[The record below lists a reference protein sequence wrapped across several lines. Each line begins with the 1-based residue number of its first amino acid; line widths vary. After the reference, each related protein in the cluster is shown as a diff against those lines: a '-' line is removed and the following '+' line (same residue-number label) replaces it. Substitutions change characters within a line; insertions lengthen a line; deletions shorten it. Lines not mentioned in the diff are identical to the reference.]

1 MFVVCLP
8 RAGCLL
14 TSCVSLSDNDH
25 DNLTLLCASC
35 STVRGGVVAWSP
47 RWYQQQ
53 DPPLHITTSILRWQ
67 TKSKND
73 KCLEITCDCVIMF
86 SPWSTWWWHWSFPP
100 LCLGLMTIPI
110 LTRMDTNVYG
120 SFINLKILHSSH
132 SWQYSALQWRHLQ
145 ICKAASITRCIFKVT
160 CPGYLTT

>member
-1 MFVVCLP
+1 MF
-8 RAGCLL
+8 G
-14 TSCVSLSDNDH
+14 DY
-25 DNLTLLCASC
+25 
-35 STVRGGVVAWSP
+35 G
-47 RWYQQQ
+47 
-53 DPPLHITTSILRWQ
+53 
-67 TKSKND
+67 
-73 KCLEITCDCVIMF
+73 DCVIMF

-145 ICKAASITRCIFKVT
+145 ICKAASITRCFFKDT
-160 CPGYLTT
+160 CPGYLFNLANSMIMLSGDSRYNLALSLLKSDYCRQSYTASGPHVPMCPCAHHWPVASVQGVPGARVDVTIECDT